1 MKNILIIGGSS
12 GISAAVA
19 ELCLAQGHRVYLAS
33 RTKNEALKGA
43 IHQTFD
49 VLNDAIETLV
59 LPEQIDGFVYAPGS
73 INLRPFKM
81 LKAVTFEKDF
91 AINVMG
97 LINTVQGI
105 LPKLMASPLASLV
118 FYSTV
123 AVGVGMPFHTSVAM
137 AKGAVE
143 GFARALAA
151 EYAPQLRVNVV
162 APSLT
167 QTPLAGRL
175 LSSEE
180 KIQNM
185 GQRHP
190 LKRVGTA
197 EDIAQMTAFLLGEQ
211 SSWMTGQ
218 VLGVDGGLSKLNLS

>member
-1 MKNILIIGGSS
+1 
-12 GISAAVA
+12 
-19 ELCLAQGHRVYLAS
+19 
-33 RTKNEALKGA
+33 
-43 IHQTFD
+43 
-49 VLNDAIETLV
+49 
-59 LPEQIDGFVYAPGS
+59 
-73 INLRPFKM
+73 
-81 LKAVTFEKDF
+81 
-91 AINVMG
+91 
-97 LINTVQGI
+97 
-105 LPKLMASPLASLV
+105 
-118 FYSTV
+118 
-123 AVGVGMPFHTSVAM
+123 MPFHTSVAM